1 MADEA
6 AHRRHLAVPHAA
18 EHDPLTDLYNQE
30 RFFRSALKL
39 LQEQNDREFA
49 MVCFSVDRFQ
59 ILRSMSGDDFLIIL
73 IGCSQKKAREKAAEF
88 SEASSKIPYSIHDGG
103 YVRLRIGVASNEHFD
118 QKSETLKKMIDNA
131 LTEMNQV
138 LT

>member
-1 MADEA
+1 MILEQTA
-6 AHRRHLAVPHAA
+6 R
-18 EHDPLTDLYNQE
+18 
-30 RFFRSALKL
+30 L
-39 LQEQNDREFA
+39 LMDHVREDDR
-49 MVCFSVDRFQ
+49 VIR
-59 ILRSMSGDDFLIIL
+59 MSGDDFLIIL